1 VGQAGQGELK
11 RMPRIAGISSMAT
24 RHVLAEL
31 ADVYVRRGVEVAVE
45 SVGGVDAARR
55 VKAGEPL
62 DFAVLAA
69 SAIGDLEAEGH
80 LLRGSRVD
88 IATSAIA
95 LAVAAGARKP
105 DIWSADAVRETVAR
119 AKRIG
124 YSTGPSG
131 THLLRLF
138 KEWGLGEAIEARLV
152 KAPPGVPVAALLE
165 TGDVELGFQQL
176 SELIH
181 EPGVE
186 VVGPLPP
193 EIQALT
199 TFSGAVCA
207 ASTQPDA
214 VRAWLEFAASPDA
227 EAAKRR
233 NGMHPA

>member
-1 VGQAGQGELK
+1 MA
-11 RMPRIAGISSMAT
+11 RIAGISSMAT
-24 RHVLAEL
+24 RHVLAEI
-31 ADVYVRRGVEVAVE
+31 ADLYARRGVDDAVE
-45 SVGGVDAARR
+45 SVGGADAARR
-55 VKAGEPL
+55 VKSGERF
-62 DFAVLAA
+62 DFVALAA
-69 SAIGDLEAEGH
+69 NAIDELEAQGH
-80 LLRGSRVD
+80 TVRGRRVD

-95 LAVAAGARKP
+95 IAVAAGARKP
-105 DIWSADAVRETVAR
+105 DIWSADAVRDAVAH
-119 AKRIG
+119 AGRIG

-138 KEWGLGEAIEARLV
+138 KEWGIAETIAPRLV
-152 KAPPGVPVAALLE
+152 KAPTGVPVAALLE

-199 TFSGAVCA
+199 TFSGAVCT
-207 ASTQPDA
+207 ASAQPDA
-214 VRAWLEFAASPDA
+214 VSAWLAFAASPDA
-227 EAAKRR
+227 VAAKRR